1 MLAVALRAAAFF
13 FGVVLPGPDVFFG
26 AVFCVV
32 VFFFFPVLLVAL
44 PAALEEVCFL
54 AGVLRPVC
62 CFAPPLPIVASR
74 SSSKL
79 RCRHS
84 R

>member
-32 VFFFFPVLLVAL
+32 VFFFPVLLVAL